1 MSTKPLAGIKVLD
14 LSRQFPGPYATMVL
28 ADFGAEVLRIEDRRF
43 LSDPSAAIVMR
54 NKRHLS
60 LNLKNDQGKE
70 IFFKLLATADILVEG
85 FRPGVTQRL
94 GIGYEDLKKKKPD
107 LIYCSLSG
115 YGQTGPYRDMVG
127 HDLNYI
133 SFAGILELCG
143 EPDRKPIIPPVQIA
157 DVGGGLN
164 AAIGILLALFHRSR
178 TGQGQYVDV
187 ALMDA
192 ALGFMQ
198 LNFMQILDVGL
209 AAERGR
215 QPLTGLFPSYAV
227 YETKDGKFFTIG
239 AVEKRFWDAFCDRA
253 GRPDLKKDHWAVG
266 PRRDQVER
274 ELAELFK
281 TRTRDEWFEE
291 FKATDICVGKAL
303 SLLEVMADPQVQ
315 ARQMVLSIE
324 DHGKPRTLLGIVPKL
339 SATPGDVRTPP
350 ATFGEHTEEVLK
362 ELGYSKE
369 KIAEFEKAGVI

>member
-1 MSTKPLAGIKVLD
+1 MPTQPLAGIKVLD

-28 ADFGAEVLRIEDRRF
+28 ADFGADVLRIEDRRF
-43 LSDPSAAIVMR
+43 LSDPSASIVMR
-54 NKRHLS
+54 NKRQMS
-60 LNLKNDQGKE
+60 LNLKTEAGKE
-70 IFFKLLATADILVEG
+70 IFFKLIAGADILVEG
-85 FRPGVTQRL
+85 FRPDVTKRL
-94 GIGYEDLKKKKPD
+94 GIGYEDLKRKKPD

-143 EPDRKPIIPPVQIA
+143 EPDRKPVIPPVQIA

-164 AAIGILLALFHRSR
+164 AAIGILLALFHRER

-198 LNFMQILDVGL
+198 LNFMQFLDVGL
-209 AAERGR
+209 SVARGR

-227 YETKDGKFFTIG
+227 YETKDGKFFSLG
-239 AVEKRFWDAFCDRA
+239 AVEKRFWDAFCDRVA
-253 GRPDLKKDHWAVG
+253 RPDLKKDHWAVG
-266 PRRDQVER
+266 ARGEQVV
-274 ELAELFK
+274 AGVTALFK

-303 SLLEVMADPQVQ
+303 ALKEVMEDPQVQ
-315 ARQMVLSIE
+315 AREMVLKID

-350 ATFGEHTEEVLK
+350 ATFGEHTEAVLK
-362 ELGYSKE
+362 ELGYSSAQIKE
-369 KIAEFEKAGVI
+369 LGKTGVI

>member
-1 MSTKPLAGIKVLD
+1 MPTQPLAGIKVLD

-28 ADFGAEVLRIEDRRF
+28 ADFGADVLRIEDRRF

-54 NKRHLS
+54 NKRHMS
-60 LNLKNDQGKE
+60 LNLKTAAGKE
-70 IFFKLLATADILVEG
+70 IFFKLLETADILVEG
-85 FRPGVTQRL
+85 FRPGVTERL
-94 GIGYEDLKKKKPD
+94 GVGYANLKTKKPD

-115 YGQTGPYRDMVG
+115 YGQTGPYRDLVG

-143 EPDRKPIIPPVQIA
+143 EPDRKPSIPPVQIA

-164 AAIGILLALFHRSR
+164 AALGILLALVHRQR

-198 LNFMQILDVGL
+198 LNFMQFLDVGL
-209 AAERGR
+209 SVARGR

-227 YETKDGKFFTIG
+227 YETRDAKFFTIG

-266 PRRDQVER
+266 ARGEVVV
-274 ELAELFK
+274 AEVAGLFK

-291 FKATDICVGKAL
+291 FKAVDICVGKAL
-303 SLLEVMADPQVQ
+303 ALKEVMEDPQVQ
-315 ARQMVLSIE
+315 AREMVLKID
-324 DHGKPRTLLGIVPKL
+324 DHGKTRTLLGIVPKL

-350 ATFGEHTEEVLK
+350 ATFGEHTEAVLK
-362 ELGYSKE
+362 ELGYSSAQIE
-369 KIAEFEKAGVI
+369 ELGKAGVI